1 MEEKKPL
8 ESRLTHTSKEPEAQA
23 WAQIGTKSYD
33 SPITLMPSSE
43 TIGMPKVEEKVVEKV
58 EENGVDTNELPEEK
72 PLPPQ
77 EVQEEEEAE
86 EEEEKE
92 EKGNEI
98 ALADTA
104 CIDTGAEPAN
114 SDDNTAVETNTPN
127 KQNDL
132 KEQRKK
138 NTLSDGFETTTE
150 PSPHRSRDRSRSRE
164 RRRERSPDK
173 RGKKEAD
180 KKYPSYRTNSKNVDD
195 LRARVFIGHLNT
207 DECDESDVET
217 VFKPYGK
224 IMGVTLQNGYGF
236 VQYDNEKSVLEAIK
250 NVHGVAFRNM
260 KLG

>member
-1 MEEKKPL
+1 MPL

-33 SPITLMPSSE
+33 SPMTLTPSNESIAMPQ
-43 TIGMPKVEEKVVEKV
+43 V
-58 EENGVDTNELPEEK
+58 EENGVDTNELPEENNSS
-72 PLPPQ
+72 PQ
-77 EVQEEEEAE
+77 EEVQEEEE
-86 EEEEKE
+86 E
-92 EKGNEI
+92 EKGSEI
-98 ALADTA
+98 ALAETA
-104 CIDTGAEPAN
+104 CADTGAESEN
-114 SDDNTAVETNTPN
+114 SDDTAAVETNPQK

-138 NTLSDGFETTTE
+138 NTLSDGFEATTE
-150 PSPHRSRDRSRSRE
+150 PCPHRTRDRSRSRE

-173 RGKKEAD
+173 RGKREREED
-180 KKYPSYRTNSKNVDD
+180 IKKYPSYRTNSKNVDD

-236 VQYDNEKSVLEAIK
+236 VQYNSEKSVLEAIK
-250 NVHGVAFRNM
+250 NIHGTSFRNM